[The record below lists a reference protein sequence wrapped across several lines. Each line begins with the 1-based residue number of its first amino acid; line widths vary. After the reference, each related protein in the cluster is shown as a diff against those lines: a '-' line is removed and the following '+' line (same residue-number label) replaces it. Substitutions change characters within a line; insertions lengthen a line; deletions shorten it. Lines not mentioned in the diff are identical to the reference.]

1 MGILQGVSIF
11 GTISEQL
18 FRMAE
23 NSFNK
28 EKKLYN
34 KIGENTIKIKGIE
47 DLTPVNCKKIFD
59 SILNV
64 NSDIFE
70 PLRDEK
76 FYYGITVRIK
86 NTLTR
91 QDINVLHSRNNSEL
105 FKTRFMQTLEDKLQN
120 NIKEEEIGEIFINTF
135 LDQIGFD
142 NKNKTIDVSKIE
154 SSKIASIDNSKKQI
168 VITLTGKNSTDN
180 KVIDFINDENGIK
193 IKSFQ
198 WNKQDTFNFIT
209 TIKTVSGKKILSS
222 GNLRLKGLEGMDVSK
237 PAEEIYNVFINY
249 FEAYP
254 ELKKYLKK
262 KKNNIINTLTNNN
275 IVKDLL
281 LGDKTINDVKGNVG
295 EFLVGIMLEAALI
308 NNNENKNIYQGKV
321 QTGFGQ
327 HPVDIYIKDMGF
339 QVKNFPGQEQEDII
353 MLYASHSSLS
363 KASRLQESDKYLSK
377 EEKKQLRCNIVS
389 SNNTEINNLL
399 LSSLSK
405 FMRIDSNYKETEQAT
420 REILKQARNMENC
433 FYIVNF
439 RLIPASR
446 LLWEMAQNIKEYRKF
461 QYNYEIQYMF
471 CVDKNE
477 TEYKQL
483 PLNKFYDKNKINI
496 FEDAALY
503 FRGIPLK
510 YNNIKLKIEK
520 GNFLSDIFEVGFYNY

>member
-1 MGILQGVSIF
+1 MNLLQKSPVLDNI
-11 GTISEQL
+11 EDQL
-18 FRMAE
+18 LRMAF

-28 EKKLYN
+28 EKQLYDN
-34 KIGENTIKIKGIE
+34 SNVKIETIN
-47 DLTPVNCKKIFD
+47 DLTPAKCKEIFD
-59 SILNV
+59 SILNI

-91 QDINVLHSRNNSEL
+91 QDINVLHSKNNSEL

-168 VITLTGKNSTDN
+168 IITLTGKNSTDN

-222 GNLRLKGLEGMDVSK
+222 GNLRLQGLEDVDVYK
-237 PAEEIYNVFINY
+237 PADKIYNVFINY

-254 ELKKYLKK
+254 ELKEYLEKK
-262 KKNNIINTLTNNN
+262 KDNIINTLTNNN
-275 IVKDLL
+275 TVKDLL
-281 LGDKTINDVKGNVG
+281 LGDKTINDVKGDIG
-295 EFLVGIMLEAALI
+295 EFLVGIMLDAALI
-308 NNNENKNIYQGKV
+308 NNNENKNIYQGKM

-327 HPVDIYIKDMGF
+327 HPVDVYIKDMGF
-339 QVKNFPGQEQEDII
+339 QVKNFPGQEKKDIV

-363 KASRLQESDKYLSK
+363 KADRLQESDKYLSK
-377 EEKKQLRCNIVS
+377 EEKKQLRYNVIS

-405 FMRIDSNYKETEQAT
+405 FMRIDSNYKETEQVT
-420 REILKQARNMENC
+420 KEILKQARSMENC

-446 LLWEMAQNIKEYRKF
+446 LLWEMAQNITEYRKF

-471 CVDKNE
+471 CIDKNE

-483 PLNKFYDKNKINI
+483 PLNKFYDKNKVNI